1 MSIQSTAVMPELNQI
16 SEITPQLFREQM
28 SNSTLGDFKNKL
40 LKLLEAIDKEDEQTP
55 VRLLIEKKY
64 RYNAISC
71 WTGEA
76 FIRFTIDTERR
87 F

>member
-1 MSIQSTAVMPELNQI
+1 MSNLSTAVMPELNQI
-16 SEITPQLFREQM
+16 SEIAPLPFREKM
-28 SNSTLGDFKNKL
+28 SNSTLGDFKCKL

>member
-1 MSIQSTAVMPELNQI
+1 MKTSSTAAMPELQQI
-16 SEITPQLFREQM
+16 SEITPQPFREQM
-28 SNSTLGDFKNKL
+28 SNSTLGDFKKKL
-40 LKLLEAIDKEDEQTP
+40 LKLLDVIDKEDEQTP
-55 VRLLIEKKY
+55 VRMLIEKKY

-76 FIRFTIDTERR
+76 FLHFTIDEDRR

>member
-1 MSIQSTAVMPELNQI
+1 MSNLSTAVMPELQQI
-16 SEITPQLFREQM
+16 SEIAPQSFREQM
-28 SNSTLGDFKNKL
+28 SNTTLGDFKSKL
-40 LKLLEAIDKEDEQTP
+40 LQLLDAIDKEDEQTP
-55 VRLLIEKKY
+55 IRLLIEKKY